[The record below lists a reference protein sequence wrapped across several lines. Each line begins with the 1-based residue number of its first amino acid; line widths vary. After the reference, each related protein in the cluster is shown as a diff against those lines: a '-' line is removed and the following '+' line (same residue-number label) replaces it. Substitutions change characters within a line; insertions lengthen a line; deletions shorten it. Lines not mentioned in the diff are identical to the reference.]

1 MFHRITNLKKSPTM
15 SSSILERMMN
25 HIKTKTSFM
34 TNSKKIKDL
43 IITYHLDCK
52 NICIS
57 CPIVRTDNR
66 KANNVLKRYLYTKNK
81 KEMLFFIITFLML
94 ILVDMVFIL
103 RVTGLLC
110 YQEIL
115 YQGLVW
121 NNITLASN
129 VEPLTDSDVINL
141 DNYSNKSV
149 GSVLKK

>member
-1 MFHRITNLKKSPTM
+1 
-15 SSSILERMMN
+15 
-25 HIKTKTSFM
+25 
-34 TNSKKIKDL
+34 
-43 IITYHLDCK
+43 
-52 NICIS
+52 
-57 CPIVRTDNR
+57 
-66 KANNVLKRYLYTKNK
+66 
-81 KEMLFFIITFLML
+81 ML

-121 NNITLASN
+121 NNIKLASN
-129 VEPLTDSDVINL
+129 VEPLTDSDFINL

>member
-1 MFHRITNLKKSPTM
+1 MFHRITNLKKSPTI

>member
-1 MFHRITNLKKSPTM
+1 MFHRITNLKKSPTI

-43 IITYHLDCK
+43 IITYHLGCK

>member
-1 MFHRITNLKKSPTM
+1 
-15 SSSILERMMN
+15 
-25 HIKTKTSFM
+25 
-34 TNSKKIKDL
+34 
-43 IITYHLDCK
+43 
-52 NICIS
+52 
-57 CPIVRTDNR
+57 
-66 KANNVLKRYLYTKNK
+66 
-81 KEMLFFIITFLML
+81 MLFFIITFLKL

-129 VEPLTDSDVINL
+129 VEPFTDSDVINL